1 MIEIDDHEELVALSG
16 ADTLCLWAAQG
27 LDGRSRAWRSMDG
40 RAIAVAGPGLSSR
53 DRLAVRGPAA
63 AMVALA
69 DAVLAEVGPSY
80 RPLGAREL
88 IGTLVDA
95 LPQLV
100 PVATFGW
107 MHRRRPAALASIF
120 VTAGRLP
127 AAAAGRLADP
137 AAGWLPGAA
146 LPEVEALL
154 AAGFPSS
161 YARPGVAGV
170 ERWAGV
176 RDDTG
181 RLAAVAALGW
191 CAPTVG
197 LLAGVAV
204 HPGARGQGLG
214 RKVCAFVLADAL
226 DRHGAAALMVED
238 WNDPALRMYRDLGL
252 RYQALAAAAVSG
264 QQPRGDTGLARS
276 TPGWRAPGRGWAYE
290 DQYR

>member
-1 MIEIDDHEELVALSG
+1 MIEIDDHEELVALCG

-27 LDGRSRAWRSMDG
+27 LDGRSRAWRSTDR
-40 RAIAVAGPGLSSR
+40 RAVAVAGPRLSSR
-53 DRLAVRGPAA
+53 DRLAVRGPAD
-63 AMVALA
+63 AMVPLA
-69 DAVLAEVGPSY
+69 GDVLAEVGPSY

-95 LPQLV
+95 IPQLV
-100 PVATFGW
+100 PVASFGW
-107 MHRRRPAALASIF
+107 MHRRRPGALTSVP
-120 VTAGRLP
+120 VTSVPVTSVPVTSVPVTSVRLP
-127 AAAAGRLADP
+127 GA
-137 AAGWLPGAA
+137 AAGWLPDAA
-146 LPEVEALL
+146 LPEVAALL
-154 AAGFPSS
+154 EASFPSS
-161 YARPGVAGV
+161 YAKPGVAGV

-204 HPGARGQGLG
+204 HPGSRGQGLG
-214 RKVCAFVLADAL
+214 GGVCAFVLAEAL

-238 WNDPALRMYRDLGL
+238 WNDAALRTYRYLGL

-264 QQPRGDTGLARS
+264 QQPRGGTV
-276 TPGWRAPGRGWAYE
+276 
-290 DQYR
+290 